1 MAVRYSL
8 VNTNADF
15 PTNAASTF
23 NAGFNIAGGPIESI
37 IFRFQGTVTA
47 LDIAGDFPSC
57 VSQMRITLNG
67 ESFMNYQ
74 AGYTLAGANTS
85 SQLGYFLNSMSDD
98 RFSSEVITTAG
109 TAKDAYIRVP
119 VGRQAPAGVS
129 RLEYTIQ
136 TAALGNAGAGTCEV
150 WIVYNDAAQTSTF
163 IGNPTSLQASGTGQE
178 EVVVRLPS
186 NVPGGVAG
194 ILVQNDRATEAD
206 ITAFRIVS
214 QSDWSMDSSY
224 WRFLNGDLQGGV
236 VWASEASNAG
246 DPTGLTGALAG
257 QQSGP
262 TVGQSCTATYFL
274 PTLGLSRQDD
284 VRLQLTT
291 AAARTVTFT
300 PVLVAG
306 FNAAEGAQPSQTQR
320 VPTNTSRAILDTTGQ
335 ADA

>member
-8 VNTNADF
+8 VNSNTDF

-23 NAGFNIAGGPIESI
+23 NSGFNIAGGPIESI

-47 LDIAGDFPSC
+47 ANIQADFPGC
-57 VSQMRITLNG
+57 VSQLRLTLNG

-74 AGYTLAGANTS
+74 AGYTLSGANAP

-98 RFSSEVITTAG
+98 RFSSEVITSAG

-119 VGRQAPAGVS
+119 VGRQAPPGVS
-129 RLEYTIQ
+129 RLEYTLQ
-136 TAALGNAGAGTCEV
+136 TAALAAAGAGTCEV

-163 IGNPTSLQASGTGQE
+163 IGNPTSLTASGTGQE
-178 EVVVRLPS
+178 EIVVRLPS
-186 NVPGGVAG
+186 NVPGVVAG
-194 ILVQNDRATEAD
+194 ILVQNDRATAAD
-206 ITAFRIVS
+206 ITGFRIVS

-246 DPTGLTGALAG
+246 DPAGLTGALAG

-262 TVGQSCTATYFL
+262 TVGQSCVATYFL
-274 PTLGLSRQDD
+274 PTLGLSRSDD
-284 VRLQLTT
+284 VRMQITT
-291 AAARTVTFT
+291 AAARVVTFT

-306 FNAAEGAQPSQTQR
+306 FNASEGAQPSQTQR
-320 VPTNTSRAILDTTGQ
+320 IVTNTSRAILDTTGQ